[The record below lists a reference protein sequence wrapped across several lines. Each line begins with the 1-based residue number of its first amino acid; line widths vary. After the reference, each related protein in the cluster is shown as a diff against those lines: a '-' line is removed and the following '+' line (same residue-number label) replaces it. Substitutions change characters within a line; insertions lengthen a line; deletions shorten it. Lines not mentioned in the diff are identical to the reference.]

1 MLEPIALE
9 VPFARV
15 PRPRSSLAPRLR
27 ATALV
32 ALALLVPA
40 VGRADVSEKRLEAPA
55 SLRIVAASPTTLVL
69 SWRAVRDARGYELAR
84 DGVKVGST
92 TTTHFTF
99 TGLSCRVAY
108 TLEVVALVDAGHR
121 SAPASVIASPSA
133 CDTVAP
139 VRAAAASAGPEADS
153 VLPVEEQAP
162 LETSTDNR
170 PRSQPTL
177 AGVPGVVPAVGVPW
191 AGAGAFVW
199 HETDVAPEALGAELR
214 ASGFSWVAILLHDG
228 LEADP
233 VEGDWIRRFREASR
247 LSVGG
252 WGVLR
257 DDPEREAALAHDLLD
272 AYSLDFYIANAEAEY
287 KFSGDRGQSEERY
300 RRSGRFVETF
310 RQLAPDTPAA
320 VSSYCRADMQDIDW
334 DAWEGAG
341 FAFLPQAYVNDFG
354 SAASPAACVEGATEF
369 FPDSAVHPTVGVY
382 AGQGEEPSTER
393 YAALLDE
400 AGTVG
405 FSVYLAETRMRAD
418 EWRVFG
424 AAIDELAI
432 AHPTGSSP
440 GRQEPSTAL
449 ELGSAE

>member
-1 MLEPIALE
+1 
-9 VPFARV
+9 
-15 PRPRSSLAPRLR
+15 
-27 ATALV
+27 
-32 ALALLVPA
+32 VPA
-40 VGRADVSEKRLEAPA
+40 
-55 SLRIVAASPTTLVL
+55 T
-69 SWRAVRDARGYELAR
+69 
-84 DGVKVGST
+84 
-92 TTTHFTF
+92 
-99 TGLSCRVAY
+99 
-108 TLEVVALVDAGHR
+108 
-121 SAPASVIASPSA
+121 VIASPSA
-133 CDTVAP
+133 CVEPPRPAAP
-139 VRAAAASAGPEADS
+139 SPEAS
-153 VLPVEEQAP
+153 EPASETPVEEQ
-162 LETSTDNR
+162 R
-170 PRSQPTL
+170 PEATTVTRPSSQTTL
-177 AGVPGVVPAVGVPW
+177 PAGVPGLVPAAAVPW
-191 AGAGAFVW
+191 SGAGAFVW
-199 HETDVAPEALGAELR
+199 HETDIAPEALGEELR

-228 LEADP
+228 LAADP

-257 DDPEREAALAHDLLD
+257 DDPEREAELAHDLLD
-272 AYSLDFYIANAEAEY
+272 EYSLDFYIANAEAEY

-310 RQLAPDTPAA
+310 RQLAPETPAA

-334 DAWEGAG
+334 DAWVGAG

-354 SAASPAACVEGATEF
+354 SAASPAACAEGATEF
-369 FPDSAVHPTVGVY
+369 FPEGAVHPTVGVY

-440 GRQEPSTAL
+440 RRQEPPGAL

>member
-1 MLEPIALE
+1 M
-9 VPFARV
+9 
-15 PRPRSSLAPRLR
+15 
-27 ATALV
+27 
-32 ALALLVPA
+32 PA

-55 SLRIVAASPTTLVL
+55 SLRIVTASPTTLVL
-69 SWRAVRDARGYELAR
+69 TWRAVRQARGYELLR
-84 DGVKVGST
+84 DGVEVGST

-99 TGLSCRVAY
+99 TGLSCRIAY
-108 TLEVVALVDAGHR
+108 TLEVVALVDAGRR

-139 VRAAAASAGPEADS
+139 VHAAAPSAEPEADS
-153 VLPVEEQAP
+153 DPPVEERAP
-162 LETSTDNR
+162 LGTITLSR
-170 PRSQPTL
+170 PPSQPTL
-177 AGVPGVVPAVGVPW
+177 AAGVPGVVPAAGAPW

-287 KFSGDRGQSEERY
+287 KFSSDRGQSEERY
-300 RRSGRFVETF
+300 RRSGSFVETF
-310 RQLAPDTPAA
+310 RQLAPDIPAA

-334 DAWEGAG
+334 DAWVGAG

-354 SAASPAACVEGATEF
+354 SAASPAACVEGAMEF

-440 GRQEPSTAL
+440 SRQEPPA

>member
-1 MLEPIALE
+1 M
-9 VPFARV
+9 
-15 PRPRSSLAPRLR
+15 
-27 ATALV
+27 
-32 ALALLVPA
+32 PA
-40 VGRADVSEKRLEAPA
+40 VGRADESGEGLRAPA
-55 SLRIVAASPTTLVL
+55 SLRVAAASPTTLVL
-69 SWRAVRDARGYELAR
+69 TWRAVRHAGAYELVR
-84 DGVKVGST
+84 DGVQVGST

-99 TGLSCRVAY
+99 TGLSCRIAS

-121 SAPASVIASPSA
+121 SEPASVIASPSA
-133 CDTVAP
+133 CDTAAP
-139 VRAAAASAGPEADS
+139 PRAPTPTPPAREADS
-153 VLPVEEQAP
+153 DPPVE
-162 LETSTDNR
+162 
-170 PRSQPTL
+170 RSPIGTPVLKPTL
-177 AGVPGVVPAVGVPW
+177 AAGLPGVVPAAGAPW

-228 LEADP
+228 LAADP
-233 VEGDWIRRFREASR
+233 VEGDWIRRFRAASR

-257 DDPEREAALAHDLLD
+257 DDPELEADLAHDLLD
-272 AYSLDFYIANAEAEY
+272 TYSLDFYIANAEAEY
-287 KFSGDRGQSEERY
+287 KFSSDSGQSEERY
-300 RRSGRFVETF
+300 GRSRKFVETF
-310 RQLAPDTPAA
+310 RELAPDRPAA

-334 DAWEGAG
+334 EAWERGG

-354 SAASPAACVEGATEF
+354 AAASPAACADGAAEF
-369 FPDSAVHPTVGVY
+369 FPDTAVHPTVGVY
-382 AGQGEEPSTER
+382 AGQGDEPTTER

-432 AHPTGSSP
+432 AHPTGTSP
-440 GRQEPSTAL
+440 SRQKPLAAV